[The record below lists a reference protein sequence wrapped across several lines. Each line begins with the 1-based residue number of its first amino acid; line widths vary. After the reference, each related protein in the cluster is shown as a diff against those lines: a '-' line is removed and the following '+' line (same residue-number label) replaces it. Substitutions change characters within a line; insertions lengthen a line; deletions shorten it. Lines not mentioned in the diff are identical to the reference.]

1 MPRVAPQLKP
11 PSIQL
16 PANGR
21 IISIRAAIL
30 NTMRANSSRAYTGM
44 QYDKGGD
51 RRQSVE
57 EARGIASFP
66 KEVRAMYMRFLVLA
80 VICIM
85 IGSAVLAQ
93 EIPPVSAESSSP
105 MGLCNRMSA
114 EELAV
119 TTIKRWI
126 TITSHKDQQ
135 SVALEPIIR
144 GKVYSNKAQVWVIVH
159 PMETEGYWVQ
169 QKATVRSD
177 AKWYTQI
184 FIGRE
189 GTEDSGKHF
198 EIMAVANPKKPL
210 ARGDVL
216 DAWPEAM
223 ARSQITELIRE

>member
-1 MPRVAPQLKP
+1 M
-11 PSIQL
+11 
-16 PANGR
+16 
-21 IISIRAAIL
+21 
-30 NTMRANSSRAYTGM
+30 YT
-44 QYDKGGD
+44 
-51 RRQSVE
+51 
-57 EARGIASFP
+57 
-66 KEVRAMYMRFLVLA
+66 RFLILA
-80 VICIM
+80 VMCTM
-85 IGSAVLAQ
+85 IGCVVLAQ
-93 EIPPVSAESSSP
+93 EVPPVPGDSSSP
-105 MGLCNRMSA
+105 IGLCDRVSA

-177 AKWYTQI
+177 GKWYTQV

-198 EIMAVANPKKPL
+198 EIMAVANPTKPI

-216 DAWPEAM
+216 DGWPSAL
-223 ARSQITELIRE
+223 ARSEIVELIRE